1 MDQRQALRD
10 ADHLL
15 AGLGILPDPLARP
28 VLVVVSGLP
37 GTGKSF
43 FSRSLARQFPLV
55 ILETD
60 LLRQRL
66 VSRPTHSTEESQRL
80 FAVVHL
86 VIERL
91 LRGGAPVLLDAT
103 NLVERHREILYHL
116 AEQTGAKLIL
126 VQTRAPREVALQR
139 LRARAEQPAA
149 QDHSTAGAE
158 VYRRMRVVAEPIR
171 RHHYVVD
178 TSRDI
183 RPSIARVLREIRGW
197 LKE

>member
-10 ADHLL
+10 TDHLI

-28 VLVVVSGLP
+28 VLIVVSGLP

-66 VSRPTHSTEESQRL
+66 VARPTHSTEESQRL

-126 VQTRAPREVALQR
+126 VQTRAPREVAMQR
-139 LRARAEQPAA
+139 LRARAEQPAP
-149 QDHSTAGAE
+149 QDHSTAGVE
-158 VYRRMRVVAEPIR
+158 VYQRMRLVAEPIR
-171 RHHYVVD
+171 RRHYVVD
-178 TSRDI
+178 TSKDI
-183 RPSIARVLREIRGW
+183 SPTVARVVRAISGG
-197 LKE
+197 

>member
-1 MDQRQALRD
+1 MDQRQALQD
-10 ADHLL
+10 ADHML
-15 AGLGILPDPLARP
+15 AGLGIIPDPLARP
-28 VLVVVSGLP
+28 VLIVVSGLP

-60 LLRQRL
+60 ILRQRL
-66 VSRPTHSTEESQRL
+66 VARPTHSTEESQRL

-91 LRGGAPVLLDAT
+91 LRGGVPVLLDAT

-116 AEQTGAKLIL
+116 AEQTGARLIL
-126 VQTRAPREVALQR
+126 VQPRAPREVAMQR
-139 LRARAEQPAA
+139 LRARAEQPAPR
-149 QDHSTAGAE
+149 DHSTAGVE
-158 VYRRMRVVAEPIR
+158 VYRRMSVLAEPIR
-171 RHHYVVD
+171 HHHYVVD